1 MFSDERRVIL
11 LKPLIDQL
19 RPKQWTKCLLIFAAP
34 VFSEKFLEIDMM
46 VMTVT
51 AFFCFAFTASTVYI
65 INDIMDVEKDRLHPE
80 KSKRPI
86 ASGALSIRAAISFG
100 ILLLVLSLITAYW
113 ITPIF
118 AGILLFYLVKNI
130 LYCIWLKHVVII
142 DVMIIAV
149 GFVLRGFSGA
159 VVVDV
164 GVTSWFILCTM
175 LLALFL
181 ALGKRRHELR
191 LLNGDKARQRKVLEH
206 YSLQFL
212 DQLISIVTAAAI
224 ITYSL
229 YTANT
234 DENAYMMWTIPFVIY
249 GIFRYLY
256 LVNMKQEGGSPERVL
271 LEDKH
276 ILLTVILFTISVMF
290 IKIFLQ

>member
-1 MFSDERRVIL
+1 MIA
-11 LKPLIDQL
+11 QL

-34 VFSEKFLEIDMM
+34 VFSEKFLETEAM
-46 VMTVT
+46 VTTVM

-65 INDIMDVEKDRLHPE
+65 INDIIDVEKDRLHPE

-86 ASGALSIRAAISFG
+86 ASGALSIRTAISFG
-100 ILLLVLSLITAYW
+100 ILLLILSIITAYW
-113 ITPIF
+113 ITPLF
-118 AGILLFYLVKNI
+118 AGILLFYLAKNI

-142 DVMIIAV
+142 DVMIIAI
-149 GFVLRGFSGA
+149 GFVLRGFTGA

-164 GVTSWFILCTM
+164 GLTSWFILCTM

-181 ALGKRRHELR
+181 ALGKRRHELK
-191 LLNGDKARQRKVLEH
+191 LLNGDKARQRKVLDH

-212 DQLISIVTAAAI
+212 DQLISIVTAATI

-234 DENAYMMWTIPFVIY
+234 EENAYMMWTIPFVIY

-256 LVNMKQEGGSPERVL
+256 LVHMKQEGGSPERVL

-276 ILLTVILFTISVMF
+276 ILLTVIFFSISVMF
-290 IKIFLQ
+290 IKIYLQ

>member
-1 MFSDERRVIL
+1 MIA
-11 LKPLIDQL
+11 QL

-34 VFSEKFLEIDMM
+34 VFSEKFLETEIM
-46 VMTVT
+46 VMTIT
-51 AFFCFAFTASTVYI
+51 AFFCFAFTASSVYI

-86 ASGALSIRAAISFG
+86 ASGALSIRTAMSFG
-100 ILLLVLSLITAYW
+100 TLLLVLALITAYW
-113 ITPIF
+113 ITPLF
-118 AGILLFYLVKNI
+118 AGILLFYLAKNI
-130 LYCIWLKHVVII
+130 LYCIWLKHIVII
-142 DVMIIAV
+142 DVMVIAV

-181 ALGKRRHELR
+181 ALGKRRHELK
-191 LLNGDKARQRKVLEH
+191 LLNGDKTKQRKVLEH
-206 YSLQFL
+206 YSLHFL
-212 DQLISIVTAAAI
+212 DQLISIVTAATI

-256 LVNMKQEGGSPERVL
+256 LVHMKQEGGSPERVL

-276 ILLTVILFTISVMF
+276 ILLTVIFFTLSVML

>member
-1 MFSDERRVIL
+1 
-11 LKPLIDQL
+11 L
-19 RPKQWTKCLLIFAAP
+19 RPKQWTKCLLVFAAP
-34 VFSEKFLEIDMM
+34 VFSEKFLIPDAILTTIM
-46 VMTVT
+46 

-65 INDIMDVEKDRLHPE
+65 VNDIIDVEKDRLHPE

-86 ASGALSIRAAISFG
+86 ASGTLSIQTASLTGA
-100 ILLLVLSLITAYW
+100 ILLVSSLVTAYLIT
-113 ITPIF
+113 PLF
-118 AGILLFYLVKNI
+118 AGILIFYLINNI
-130 LYCIWLKHVVII
+130 LYCMWLKHVVII
-142 DVMIIAV
+142 DVMIIAL

-164 GVTSWFILCTM
+164 GLTSWFILCTM
-175 LLALFL
+175 LIALFL
-181 ALGKRRHELR
+181 ALSKRRHELQ
-191 LLNGDKARQRKVLEH
+191 LLNGDKDRQRKVLEH

-212 DQLISIVTAAAI
+212 DQLISIVTAATI

-234 DENAYMMWTIPFVIY
+234 GPNTYMMWTIPFVIY

-256 LVNMKQEGGSPERVL
+256 QVHMKQGGGSPERLL

-276 ILLTVILFTISVMF
+276 ILITVILFTISVMF
-290 IKIFLQ
+290 IKINLQ

>member
-1 MFSDERRVIL
+1 MFSDERRVTL